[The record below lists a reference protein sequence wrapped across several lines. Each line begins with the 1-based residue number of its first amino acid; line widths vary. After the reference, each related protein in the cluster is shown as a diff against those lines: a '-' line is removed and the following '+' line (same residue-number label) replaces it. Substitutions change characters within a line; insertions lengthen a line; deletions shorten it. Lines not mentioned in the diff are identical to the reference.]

1 MSKQIKFSP
10 DDEEFFGSVGS
21 FGVPKFDNAMNGGV
35 PRGFLVVGFTETG
48 SGSELFAKQLTSPA
62 EEPDNTILISTN
74 ESQLEI
80 ARVFNK
86 YKWPTDIAVRTLG
99 EEYNAKVLEKELL
112 ASRYRLEGFK
122 LPDIQRLAQTRF
134 VDDDTQDFL
143 TEMTNEIMAMGPY
156 FRAVIDS
163 LDFFMQREDPS
174 RVVAMLRMMQA
185 HTQIHRGIL
194 FVTVSKDTITPAI
207 KQEMAAIAD
216 MVCDFKVRTIGSD
229 FETSMTVSKFM
240 VFRVTPEEG
249 ITPETVERINSCFTW
264 IFTRCC
270 MSVYSCQAGDWTV
283 ILLKPYDTV
292 RILAWMTSIR

>member
-48 SGSELFAKQLTSPA
+48 AGSELFAKQLTSPA

-99 EEYNAKVLEKELL
+99 EEYTAKVLEKELL

-122 LPDIQRLAQTRF
+122 VPDIQRLAQTRF

-156 FRAVIDS
+156 FRAVIDLS
-163 LDFFMQREDPS
+163 L
-174 RVVAMLRMMQA
+174 
-185 HTQIHRGIL
+185 IHI
-194 FVTVSKDTITPAI
+194 
-207 KQEMAAIAD
+207 
-216 MVCDFKVRTIGSD
+216 
-229 FETSMTVSKFM
+229 
-240 VFRVTPEEG
+240 
-249 ITPETVERINSCFTW
+249 
-264 IFTRCC
+264 
-270 MSVYSCQAGDWTV
+270 
-283 ILLKPYDTV
+283 
-292 RILAWMTSIR
+292 

>member
-1 MSKQIKFSP
+1 MDKQVQFSKE
-10 DDEEFFGSVGS
+10 DEEFFGSVGS
-21 FGVPKFDNAMNGGV
+21 FGVPKFDNAMHGGV
-35 PRGFLVVGFTETG
+35 PRGFLVVGFTDVG
-48 SGSELFAKQLTSPA
+48 SGSELFAKQFTSPA

-74 ESQLEI
+74 ESELEI
-80 ARVFNK
+80 ARVYNK
-86 YKWPTDIAVRTLG
+86 YRWPTDIGVRTLG
-99 EEYNAKVLEKELL
+99 EEYNARVLEKELL

-185 HTQIHRGIL
+185 HTQLHRGII
-194 FVTVSKDTITPAI
+194 FITVSKDTITPAI

-229 FETSMTVSKFM
+229 FETSMTVTKFRNAPENLSIM
-240 VFRVTPEEG
+240 VYRVTPEEG
-249 ITPETVERINSCFTW
+249 ITPETVERI
-264 IFTRCC
+264 
-270 MSVYSCQAGDWTV
+270 A
-283 ILLKPYDTV
+283 
-292 RILAWMTSIR
+292 

>member
-1 MSKQIKFSP
+1 MDFNKE
-10 DDEEFFGSVGS
+10 DLDFFGDVGS
-21 FGVPKFDNAMNGGV
+21 FGVPKFDKAMRGGV
-35 PRGFLVVGFTETG
+35 PRGFLVIGFTETG
-48 SGSELFAKQLTSPA
+48 SGAELFGKQFTAPA
-62 EEPDNTILISTN
+62 EESENTLYISTN
-74 ESQLEI
+74 ESRTEI

-86 YKWPTDIAVRTLG
+86 YDWPTDISVRTMG
-99 EEYNAKVLEKELL
+99 EEYNSKVLEKELL

-134 VDDDTQDFL
+134 VDDNTQDFL

-229 FETSMTVSKFM
+229 FETSMIVSKFRNAPENLSIM

-249 ITPETVERINSCFTW
+249 ITPETVERI
-264 IFTRCC
+264 
-270 MSVYSCQAGDWTV
+270 A
-283 ILLKPYDTV
+283 
-292 RILAWMTSIR
+292 